1 MQFAID
7 EPISITADHSGGKW
21 FSPIENWLEFEQE
34 RLPLLIP
41 VALGLGISIWQV
53 FGAEQG
59 LLVASACAG
68 AALLGLSIGPSSRLK
83 GLMLIGALLLGLGY
97 GAITFK
103 SSLYGAAPLERPWI
117 GRIHGRVE
125 SIEDVSARDIVRYRI
140 YVGQHPELPR
150 IIRVNIDK
158 ELASPDIAPGSVIE
172 FKVRLMPPPG
182 PALPGSYDFAR
193 AAWFGGIGA
202 TGRILGPVRI
212 ISPPL
217 DRRDF
222 WNNARNALSMRI
234 QMAMG
239 AETGP
244 VGSALLVGTRGSI
257 EDADAEALR
266 NSGMAHL
273 LSVSGLHV
281 TAVVGGTFMLV
292 ASLLALWP
300 WLALRVPVPL
310 AAAACAAIIAVLY
323 TLLTGA
329 EVPTVRACIA
339 ALLILVALAMGR
351 DALSLRLLA
360 AGATFVLL
368 FWPEA
373 LAGPSFQLSFAAVG
387 TIIILHDS
395 TWMRQWMQRRD
406 ERLFVRLTR
415 QLSGLLLTG
424 LAIELVLAP
433 IALFHF
439 HKSGLYGAL
448 ANIAAIPLTTF
459 LVMPAQLLGLLSDV
473 VWSGLGAPF
482 WWVAKQGITAILWI
496 AHSVSAAP
504 GAVALLP
511 EMPVWAFGTATLSGL
526 AIAIFG
532 SRWRWFALG
541 PMLIATITMLSAPRP
556 DMLLTGDGQH
566 LAIIYGDEQLALL
579 RPRAGEYARSMLGET
594 AAIGEEAM
602 ALDDMPGAVCNP
614 DGCAFALQKGGR
626 QWRILA
632 LRSGYMIP
640 SMELAAACRRSDI
653 VISNR
658 RLPWSCKPRWLK
670 ADATLLEQTGGLA
683 FYLAN
688 ATISS
693 VAEENAHQPWSA
705 YAPHRL
711 QARAERRAK
720 EKAARKAS
728 PLSKNVL
735 PKP

>member
-448 ANIAAIPLTTF
+448 ANIAAIP
-459 LVMPAQLLGLLSDV
+459 
-473 VWSGLGAPF
+473 
-482 WWVAKQGITAILWI
+482 
-496 AHSVSAAP
+496 
-504 GAVALLP
+504 
-511 EMPVWAFGTATLSGL
+511 
-526 AIAIFG
+526 
-532 SRWRWFALG
+532 
-541 PMLIATITMLSAPRP
+541 
-556 DMLLTGDGQH
+556 
-566 LAIIYGDEQLALL
+566 
-579 RPRAGEYARSMLGET
+579 
-594 AAIGEEAM
+594 
-602 ALDDMPGAVCNP
+602 
-614 DGCAFALQKGGR
+614 
-626 QWRILA
+626 
-632 LRSGYMIP
+632 
-640 SMELAAACRRSDI
+640 
-653 VISNR
+653 
-658 RLPWSCKPRWLK
+658 
-670 ADATLLEQTGGLA
+670 
-683 FYLAN
+683 
-688 ATISS
+688 
-693 VAEENAHQPWSA
+693 
-705 YAPHRL
+705 
-711 QARAERRAK
+711 
-720 EKAARKAS
+720 
-728 PLSKNVL
+728 
-735 PKP
+735 